1 MPNIYNSTSNSSIPE
16 SEKITED
23 WGDYKRLPE
32 EISDCPLT
40 RRLLLGADSVVHTPM
55 LRAFETNESGMTKF
69 SESMDPCF
77 VGRKAA
83 VLQNMQFAYADES
96 TRRRMSNAVSSK
108 PGRFEEE
115 WAKLYRAPTIM
126 RGKADLQDAAL
137 IVMSAKPELSI
148 SGKLLTRTSLAPFG

>member
-1 MPNIYNSTSNSSIPE
+1 MRNNHNSTSNSSIPE
-16 SEKITED
+16 GEKKTED

-32 EISDCPLT
+32 EIPDCPLT
-40 RRLLLGADSVVHTPM
+40 RRLLLGADSVVHTPR
-55 LRAFETNESGMTKF
+55 LRAFETNESGMTKI

-96 TRRRMSNAVSSK
+96 TRRMMSNAANPKS
-108 PGRFEEE
+108 GRFEEE
-115 WAKLYRAPTIM
+115 CAKLYRAPTIM
-126 RGKADLQDAAL
+126 RSKADLQDATL

-148 SGKLLTRTSLAPFG
+148 SGELLTRTSLAPFG